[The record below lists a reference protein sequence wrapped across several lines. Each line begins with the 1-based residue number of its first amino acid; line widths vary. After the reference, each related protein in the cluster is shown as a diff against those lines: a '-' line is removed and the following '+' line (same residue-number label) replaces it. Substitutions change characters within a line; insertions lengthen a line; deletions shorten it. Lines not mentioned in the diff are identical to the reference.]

1 MIRDY
6 SVIAKIIVFNAMV

>member
-1 MIRDY
+1 MIRGY